1 MRLMIIIHAMDIYLI
16 PDSTDGALMV
26 SDPGCR
32 FVKIERHPLRR
43 EHVHFRRC
51 RRLSATI
58 SFTLVGHSPSF
69 IHLTKFIFQGII
81 IRTEINA
88 KKSPIEHP

>member
-1 MRLMIIIHAMDIYLI
+1 MIIHERIFISYQI
-16 PDSTDGALMV
+16 STDGAWLV

-43 EHVHFRRC
+43 EHVHFHRC
-51 RRLSATI
+51 RSLSSATI
-58 SFTLVGHSPSF
+58 VFTLVDRSSSF
-69 IHLTKFIFQGII
+69 IHLTIFVLQGII

-88 KKSPIEHP
+88 RKSRVEHP